1 MKLFRGVIVP
11 LWQASPS
18 LTAVGLGMAAVFVL
32 SLAGLVLDPRIVT
45 GAPVWLKPAKFAV
58 STSIYALSVAW
69 IFTYLE
75 AWPRLRRIVGRTTAV
90 VLALEVALIDIQ
102 AARGV
107 TSHFNV
113 GTPVD
118 TAIFAVM
125 GIAILLAWAVSIAL
139 TVALFRQRFQDG
151 ALGWAL
157 RIGMLTVVLGSATG
171 GLMTRPTTA
180 QLASARE
187 SHQMTVAGAHTVGAP
202 DGTPGMPGTGWSR
215 EHGDLRVPH
224 FLGLHA
230 LQILPL
236 IAFAFQR
243 AKSAATRQRA
253 VLVAGASYLS
263 LFGILLAQ
271 ALGGQPVLA
280 PEGAI
285 ATALIVWLG
294 ATIALMSYALLSG
307 PRAMAAH
314 TMKAV
319 VCHDA

>member
-1 MKLFRGVIVP
+1 MKLLRRVIDP

-18 LTAVGLGMAAVFVL
+18 LTAVGIGMAAVLVL

-58 STSIYALSVAW
+58 STGIYALSVAW

-75 AWPRLRRIVGRTTAV
+75 AWPRLRRIVGRTTAL
-90 VLALEVALIDIQ
+90 VLALEVALIDLQ

-113 GTPVD
+113 ATPTD
-118 TAIFAVM
+118 AAIFALM
-125 GIAILLAWAVSIAL
+125 GIAILVAWGVSIAL

-171 GLMTRPTTA
+171 GLMTRPTPA

-202 DGTPGMPGTGWSR
+202 DGTPGIPGTGWSR

-224 FLGLHA
+224 FVGLHA

-236 IAFAFQR
+236 IAFALQR

-253 VLVAGASYLS
+253 VQVAGASYLS

-271 ALGGQPVLA
+271 ALSGQPVLA

-285 ATALIVWLG
+285 ATALIVWVG
-294 ATIALMSYALLSG
+294 ATIALMSHSLLSG
-307 PRAMAAH
+307 RRAMRTHA
-314 TMKAV
+314 MKAV
-319 VCHDA
+319 V